1 MHPEYLFGPKSQ
13 SLATN
18 LFNYEHP
25 MAEANIDGVNY
36 RIGNG
41 LTDLVLKKK
50 TYILYADGKEIGTY
64 YSLKEAK
71 EAVKQ

>member
-1 MHPEYLFGPKSQ
+1 MKVESLFGPKSQ
-13 SLATN
+13 SISTN

-25 MAEANIDGVNY
+25 MAEADIGGVNY

-41 LTDLVLKKK
+41 LIDYTIKKQ
-50 TYILYADGKEIGTY
+50 TYILYADGNEVGTY

-71 EAVKQ
+71 EAVK